1 MSFSI
6 GCVMALQSAAELRH
20 FGALQF
26 VVNLVAISF
35 TMELVALI
43 TALAVSGRTASEIAG
58 KVGTMVV
65 TEQTDA
71 LRS

>member
-1 MSFSI
+1 
-6 GCVMALQSAAELRH
+6 MALQSAAELRH

-35 TMELVALI
+35 TMELGALI